1 MKEIKNFKLK
11 GSKATHL
18 FLILVAFLLAFILF
32 NSVRVSADTPKAKLT
47 DDQRGEIS
55 MNCSSIKSS
64 LKKLQVSDAKI
75 RSLLGASYQTM
86 LNSYITPF
94 NLRLVKNNQN
104 LGDLSDLQSNFVLQK
119 NDFNSLYIT
128 YSQQFENLIS
138 IDCQKNP
145 DDFYNQLIIT
155 RESRKELNQKV
166 EDLTETAEKYL
177 TEIKQIEIDGENI
190 RFIPEKA
197 NATKASSITN
207 PANQI
212 GER

>member
-11 GSKATHL
+11 ESKATHL
-18 FLILVAFLLAFILF
+18 FLVPIAFILVFILF
-32 NSVRVSADTPKAKLT
+32 NSVHVSADAPKTKLT

-104 LGDLSDLQSNFVLQK
+104 LGGLSDLQSNFVLQK

-128 YSQQFENLIS
+128 YSQQFENLLS
-138 IDCQKNP
+138 VDCQKNP
-145 DDFYNQLIIT
+145 DDFYNQLLTT
-155 RESRKELNQKV
+155 RKSRKELNQKV
-166 EDLTETAEKYL
+166 EDLTKTAEKYL
-177 TEIKQIEIDGENI
+177 TEIKKIEIDGENI
-190 RFIPEKA
+190 RFTPEKTD
-197 NATKASSITN
+197 ATKASSITN

>member
-1 MKEIKNFKLK
+1 MKEIKNLKLK
-11 GSKATHL
+11 DSKATHL
-18 FLILVAFLLAFILF
+18 FLVLVAFLLVFILF
-32 NSVRVSADTPKAKLT
+32 SSIHVSADAPKAKLT

-55 MNCSSIKSS
+55 MSCSSIKSG

-75 RSLLGASYQTM
+75 RSLLGANYQTI

-119 NDFNSLYIT
+119 NDFNSLYIA
-128 YSQQFENLIS
+128 YSQQFENLLS

-166 EDLTETAEKYL
+166 EDLTKTAEKYL
-177 TEIKQIEIDGENI
+177 VEIKKIEIEGENI
-190 RFIPEKA
+190 RFTPKKA
-197 NATKASSITN
+197 DATKASSITN
-207 PANQI
+207 PANQV
-212 GER
+212 GDR

>member
-1 MKEIKNFKLK
+1 MKEIKNLKLK
-11 GSKATHL
+11 ESKATHL
-18 FLILVAFLLAFILF
+18 FLVLVAFLLVFILF
-32 NSVRVSADTPKAKLT
+32 NSVRVSADAPKAKLT

-75 RSLLGASYQTM
+75 RSLLGANYQTM

-104 LGDLSDLQSNFVLQK
+104 LGGLSDLQSNFVLQK
-119 NDFNSLYIT
+119 NDFNSFYIT
-128 YSQQFENLIS
+128 YSQQFENLLS

-145 DDFYNQLIIT
+145 DDFYNQLITT

-166 EDLTETAEKYL
+166 EDLTKTVEKYL
-177 TEIKQIEIDGENI
+177 TEIIQIEIDGENI

>member
-11 GSKATHL
+11 ESKFTHL
-18 FLILVAFLLAFILF
+18 FLILVAFLLVFILF
-32 NSVRVSADTPKAKLT
+32 NSIRVSADTPKAKLT

-55 MNCSSIKSS
+55 MSCSSIKSG

-75 RSLLGASYQTM
+75 RSLLGANYQTI

-119 NDFNSLYIT
+119 NDFNSLYIA
-128 YSQQFENLIS
+128 YSQQFENLLS

-145 DDFYNQLIIT
+145 DDFYNQLITT

-166 EDLTETAEKYL
+166 EDLTKTVEKYL
-177 TEIKQIEIDGENI
+177 TEIIQIEIDGENI

>member
-1 MKEIKNFKLK
+1 MKEIKNLKLK
-11 GSKATHL
+11 DSKATHL
-18 FLILVAFLLAFILF
+18 FLVLVAFLLVFILF
-32 NSVRVSADTPKAKLT
+32 SSIHVSADAPKAKLT

-55 MNCSSIKSS
+55 MSCSSIKSG

-75 RSLLGASYQTM
+75 RSLLGANYQTI

-119 NDFNSLYIT
+119 NDFNSLYIA
-128 YSQQFENLIS
+128 YSQQFENLLS

-166 EDLTETAEKYL
+166 EDLTKTAEKYL
-177 TEIKQIEIDGENI
+177 VEIKKIEIEGENI
-190 RFIPEKA
+190 RFTPEKA
-197 NATKASSITN
+197 DSTKASSITN
-207 PANQI
+207 PANQVE
-212 GER
+212 GR

>member
-1 MKEIKNFKLK
+1 MKEIKNLKLK
-11 GSKATHL
+11 DSKVTHL
-18 FLILVAFLLAFILF
+18 FLVLVAFLLVFILF
-32 NSVRVSADTPKAKLT
+32 SSIHVSANAPKTKLT

-55 MNCSSIKSS
+55 MSCSSIKSG

-75 RSLLGASYQTM
+75 RSLLGANYQTI

-119 NDFNSLYIT
+119 NDFNSLYIA
-128 YSQQFENLIS
+128 YSQQFENLLS

-145 DDFYNQLIIT
+145 DDFYNQLIVT

-166 EDLTETAEKYL
+166 EDLTKTAEKYL
-177 TEIKQIEIDGENI
+177 AEINKIEIDGENI
-190 RFIPEKA
+190 RFTPEKA
-197 NATKASSITN
+197 DATKASSITN
-207 PANQI
+207 PANQVE
-212 GER
+212 GR

>member
-11 GSKATHL
+11 ESKATHL
-18 FLILVAFLLAFILF
+18 FLVLIAFILVFILF
-32 NSVRVSADTPKAKLT
+32 NSIRVSADTPKIKLT

-75 RSLLGASYQTM
+75 RSLLGANY
-86 LNSYITPF
+86 
-94 NLRLVKNNQN
+94 LVKNNQN

-128 YSQQFENLIS
+128 YSQQFENLLS
-138 IDCQKNP
+138 VDCQKNP
-145 DDFYNQLIIT
+145 DDFYNQLLTT

-166 EDLTETAEKYL
+166 NELTSTAEKYL
-177 TEIKQIEIDGENI
+177 SEINKIEIDGENI
-190 RFIPEKA
+190 RFTPKKA
-197 NATKASSITN
+197 DATKASSITN
-207 PANQI
+207 PANQV
-212 GER
+212 GDR

>member
-1 MKEIKNFKLK
+1 
-11 GSKATHL
+11 
-18 FLILVAFLLAFILF
+18 
-32 NSVRVSADTPKAKLT
+32 
-47 DDQRGEIS
+47 

-75 RSLLGASYQTM
+75 RSLLGANYQTM

-104 LGDLSDLQSNFVLQK
+104 LGGLSDLQSNFVLQK
-119 NDFNSLYIT
+119 NDFNSFYIT
-128 YSQQFENLIS
+128 YSQQFENLLS

-145 DDFYNQLIIT
+145 DDFYNQLITT

-166 EDLTETAEKYL
+166 EDLTKTVEKYL
-177 TEIKQIEIDGENI
+177 TEIIQIEIDGENI

>member
-1 MKEIKNFKLK
+1 
-11 GSKATHL
+11 
-18 FLILVAFLLAFILF
+18 
-32 NSVRVSADTPKAKLT
+32 
-47 DDQRGEIS
+47 
-55 MNCSSIKSS
+55 
-64 LKKLQVSDAKI
+64 
-75 RSLLGASYQTM
+75 M

-104 LGDLSDLQSNFVLQK
+104 LGGLSDLQSNFVLQK
-119 NDFNSLYIT
+119 NDFNSFYIT
-128 YSQQFENLIS
+128 YSQQFENLLS

-145 DDFYNQLIIT
+145 DDFYNQLITT

-166 EDLTETAEKYL
+166 EDLTKTVEKYL
-177 TEIKQIEIDGENI
+177 TEIIQIEIDGENI

>member
-1 MKEIKNFKLK
+1 MKEIKNFKPK
-11 GSKATHL
+11 ESKVADL
-18 FLILVAFLLAFILF
+18 FLILAAFLLVFILF
-32 NSVRVSADTPKAKLT
+32 NSVHVSADTPKAKLT

-75 RSLLGASYQTM
+75 RSLLGANYQTM

-104 LGDLSDLQSNFVLQK
+104 LGGLSDLQSNFVLQK
-119 NDFNSLYIT
+119 NDFNSFYIT
-128 YSQQFENLIS
+128 YSQQFENLLS

-145 DDFYNQLIIT
+145 DDFYNQLITT

-166 EDLTETAEKYL
+166 EDLTKTVEKYL
-177 TEIKQIEIDGENI
+177 TEIIQIEIDGENI

>member
-1 MKEIKNFKLK
+1 MKEIKNLKLK
-11 GSKATHL
+11 DSKATHL
-18 FLILVAFLLAFILF
+18 FLVLVAYLLVFILF
-32 NSVRVSADTPKAKLT
+32 SSIHVSADAPKAKLT

-55 MNCSSIKSS
+55 MSCSSIKSG

-75 RSLLGASYQTM
+75 RSLLGANYQTI

-119 NDFNSLYIT
+119 NDFNSLYIA
-128 YSQQFENLIS
+128 YSQQFENLLS

-145 DDFYNQLIIT
+145 DDFYNQLITT

-166 EDLTETAEKYL
+166 EDLTKTAEKYL
-177 TEIKQIEIDGENI
+177 VEIKKIEIEGENI
-190 RFIPEKA
+190 RFTPEKA
-197 NATKASSITN
+197 DATKASSITN
-207 PANQI
+207 PANQVE
-212 GER
+212 GR